1 MENKIFV
8 DTSPIIYLLDEK
20 SPLRPTAEQIFSRL
34 LNRQAEFV
42 TSTITCMEYLVFPYR
57 TNNKQAINIFW
68 EFLDACGIKIHEIDE
83 FTAVKAAQIRASHA
97 YFKTADSLQL
107 ATACVTGC
115 DLFLTND
122 KQLRQ
127 FEELHCVILE
137 DLNEEFFRRQQ
148 P

>member
-1 MENKIFV
+1 MGNKIFV

-20 SPLRPTAEQIFSRL
+20 SPLRLKAEQIFSKYL
-34 LNRQAEFV
+34 SAQDMLF

-57 TNNKQAINIFW
+57 TNNGQAINIFW
-68 EFLDACGIKIHEIDE
+68 EFLGDCGVKVCQIDE
-83 FTAVKAAQIRASHA
+83 LTAVKAAKIRAKYP

-115 DLFLTND
+115 NLFLTND

-127 FEELHCVILE
+127 FNEISCVILE
-137 DLNEEFFRRQQ
+137 ERALLFN
-148 P
+148 